1 MTKTFAARLAQAKLA
16 TKADIADFVK
26 KTDFDEKLKKN
37 NKKVTSNR
45 TKHVEGKNKLH
56 TQKVKLLSWKE
67 YGF

>member
-56 TQKVKLLSWKE
+56 TQKVKLLS
-67 YGF
+67 